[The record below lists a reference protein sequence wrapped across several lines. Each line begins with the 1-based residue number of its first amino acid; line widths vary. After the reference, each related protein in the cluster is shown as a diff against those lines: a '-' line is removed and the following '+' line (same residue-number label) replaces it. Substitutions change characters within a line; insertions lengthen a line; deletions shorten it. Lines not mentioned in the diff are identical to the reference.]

1 MSGASRST
9 SDRVSSVAARFDG
22 SRLTLARQLA
32 GLRKSQLAGLVGKTP
47 TAVAGWENGTKQP
60 TAANVAQLA
69 LSLEVDAEFFAFRSA
84 GVSEDVAPPHFRSLR
99 STTQLARDQAF
110 AYGRLALAV
119 TESLE
124 RLVELPEATLPSIPV
139 EPDAESEAPAAAAR
153 ALREAW
159 SVPDG
164 PIRHALRLVENHGV
178 LVVFSPP
185 QAASVDAY
193 SFLGIERPLIV
204 LNPIKNDH
212 YRQRFDVA
220 HELGHLVM
228 HGDTEPGSRVAESQ
242 AHRFASEFLA
252 PIAELRE
259 LLPRVMNRRAWATLA
274 QLKEDWGV
282 SIQAL
287 LYRARELG
295 CLSEVSYR
303 NAMGTITARGWRRNE
318 PGAITSIEQ
327 PSLLAKA
334 TEVLVQDGY
343 APEMLAR
350 EAGASARLFDIV
362 TARRP
367 EAVKML
373 ASPGDRDGVSH
384 SAEVVSL
391 FGDVGQTR

>member
-1 MSGASRST
+1 MSGASRSA
-9 SDRVSSVAARFDG
+9 SDRVAGVAARFDG

-69 LSLEVDAEFFAFRSA
+69 LSLEVDPEFFAFRSA
-84 GVSEDVAPPHFRSLR
+84 SVAEEVALPHFRSLR
-99 STTQLARDQAF
+99 ATTQLARDQAF

-119 TESLE
+119 TDSLE
-124 RLVELPEATLPSIPV
+124 RLVELPEVELPSIPV
-139 EPDAESEAPAAAAR
+139 EPDADSDAPVAAAR
-153 ALREAW
+153 AVRKAW
-159 SVPDG
+159 RIPDG
-164 PIRHALRLVENHGV
+164 PIRHVLRLAEDHGV

-193 SFLGIERPLIV
+193 SFVGVERPLIV
-204 LNPIKNDH
+204 LNPIKNDY

-252 PIAELRE
+252 PTAELRDV
-259 LLPRVMNRRAWATLA
+259 LPRVMNRRAWATLA

-287 LYRARELG
+287 LYRARELD

-318 PGAITSIEQ
+318 PGAITRIEQ

-334 TEVLVQDGY
+334 TEILAGEGY
-343 APEMLAR
+343 DTEGLAR
-350 EAGASARLFDIV
+350 EGGAPGRLFDIV

-367 EAVKML
+367 ETGGNLAATGDKDDVKH
-373 ASPGDRDGVSH
+373 GG
-384 SAEVVSL
+384 EVVSL
-391 FGDVGQTR
+391 FGDDRRPR